1 MTDDTG
7 ERSPREPDSS
17 RSPEGKSIARA
28 AGSISAATFLS
39 RVLGFV
45 RDVLIARLFGA
56 ALLTD
61 AFFVAFAIPSMFRRL
76 LTEGALTSAFIP
88 VYSDVRAQQGERSAR
103 LFSGAMTVSLTA
115 LLAGVCL
122 LGIYFARP
130 LVVALAPGFAGSAEK
145 LDLTARLTQIMFPFL
160 FFIGLS
166 AIAVGVLNSARR
178 FFLPALAPVVQN
190 LVMIAAL
197 VVAGGLVEA
206 NAAVKWLAWGVV
218 AGGALQLL
226 IQLPLISKLGISPIP
241 VLPWRAPSVG
251 RCLAL
256 MGPAAFGMAILQI
269 NVLIDRWL
277 ASFLAEGSISYL
289 YYANRLVQFPH
300 GILSLAVAAAA
311 FPLLADREARG
322 RHGKEEGSA
331 RSPLDKAGRL
341 TLFITLPA
349 AFGLIAL
356 ARPIMEVLFERG
368 AFVAADSSAS
378 AAALRAYA
386 LGLVFFGF
394 VRLMAAAYHSRLDT
408 KTPVRCANWAV
419 LANVAG
425 SVALMFPLGFVGLAL
440 ATTLA
445 SALNAWLLLAGLRE
459 TEDWP
464 GGDLVRTAKQL
475 LPVSA
480 AMGAGLYLF
489 NWVFWPAGA
498 DIWVRAGVLSLEVI
512 GGTAAYLLVSW
523 FVMPDSAALWRT
535 ALRRA

>member
-1 MTDDTG
+1 
-7 ERSPREPDSS
+7 
-17 RSPEGKSIARA
+17 
-28 AGSISAATFLS
+28 
-39 RVLGFV
+39 
-45 RDVLIARLFGA
+45 
-56 ALLTD
+56 
-61 AFFVAFAIPSMFRRL
+61 MFRRL

-103 LFSGAMTVSLTA
+103 LFSGAMTVSLAA

-145 LDLTARLTQIMFPFL
+145 LGLTARLTQIMFPFL

-241 VLPWRAPSVG
+241 VLPWRAPSVS

-322 RHGKEEGSA
+322 RHGKGEGSA
-331 RSPLDKAGRL
+331 RSPLAEAGRL

-394 VRLMAAAYHSRLDT
+394 VRLMAAAYYSRLDT

-440 ATTLA
+440 ATSLA

-464 GGDLVRTAKQL
+464 GGDLARAAKHL

-489 NWVFWPAGA
+489 NWVFWPTGA
-498 DIWVRAGVLSLEVI
+498 DIWMRAGFLSLEVI
-512 GGTAAYLLVSW
+512 GGAAAYLLVSW

>member
-1 MTDDTG
+1 
-7 ERSPREPDSS
+7 
-17 RSPEGKSIARA
+17 
-28 AGSISAATFLS
+28 
-39 RVLGFV
+39 
-45 RDVLIARLFGA
+45 
-56 ALLTD
+56 
-61 AFFVAFAIPSMFRRL
+61 
-76 LTEGALTSAFIP
+76 
-88 VYSDVRAQQGERSAR
+88 
-103 LFSGAMTVSLTA
+103 
-115 LLAGVCL
+115 
-122 LGIYFARP
+122 
-130 LVVALAPGFAGSAEK
+130 
-145 LDLTARLTQIMFPFL
+145 
-160 FFIGLS
+160 
-166 AIAVGVLNSARR
+166 
-178 FFLPALAPVVQN
+178 
-190 LVMIAAL
+190 
-197 VVAGGLVEA
+197 
-206 NAAVKWLAWGVV
+206 
-218 AGGALQLL
+218 
-226 IQLPLISKLGISPIP
+226 
-241 VLPWRAPSVG
+241 
-251 RCLAL
+251 
-256 MGPAAFGMAILQI
+256 LQI

-331 RSPLDKAGRL
+331 RSPLDEAGRL

-368 AFVAADSSAS
+368 AFVATDSSAS

-440 ATTLA
+440 ATSLA

-464 GGDLVRTAKQL
+464 GGDLARTAKHL

-498 DIWVRAGVLSLEVI
+498 DIWVRAGVLSLEVT
-512 GGTAAYLLVSW
+512 GGTVAYLLVSW
-523 FVMPDSAALWRT
+523 FVMPDSAALWR
-535 ALRRA
+535 